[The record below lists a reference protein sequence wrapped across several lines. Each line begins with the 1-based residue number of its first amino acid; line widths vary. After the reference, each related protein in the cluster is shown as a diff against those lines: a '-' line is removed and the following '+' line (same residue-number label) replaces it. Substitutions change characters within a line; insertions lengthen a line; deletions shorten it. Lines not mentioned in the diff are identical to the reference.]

1 LLALRESCSQLV
13 QRITAALVPTNEPI
27 AARTSAKAPDHA
39 IADSAAPRDGRPA
52 PEIAHDGVLGSV
64 WGAIATGLALFYTA
78 VLAPPAALLAA
89 AGQVGAVS
97 WVSRLW
103 GRLILATCGV
113 KLEIEGLERLPRA
126 GSYVLVSN
134 HQSMFDIFAI
144 LAHVPGEPRF
154 VAKQELGRIPLIGFI
169 MRRAGHVMID
179 RARGGSSI
187 RRALDVARRGHPIV
201 VFGEGHRFS
210 DNRVHPFNDG
220 AAWIGIL
227 TRLKCVPMAISG
239 TAAFFPRR
247 AKIVRPGRRMRIAI
261 GEPIDTAGM
270 RGADREAL
278 TRRLEDA
285 VRALFHGG
293 N

>member
-1 LLALRESCSQLV
+1 METPL
-13 QRITAALVPTNEPI
+13 PTNEP
-27 AARTSAKAPDHA
+27 
-39 IADSAAPRDGRPA
+39 SAAEPEGARLEHADGGPGAPA
-52 PEIAHDGVLGSV
+52 DAHAAASRAGAFEAL
-64 WGAIATGLALFYTA
+64 WGALATGLALLYTML
-78 VLAPPAALLAA
+78 LAPPAALFAA
-89 AGQVGAVS
+89 AGHASAVS
-97 WVSRLW
+97 SISRLW
-103 GRLILATCGV
+103 GRLILRTCGV
-113 KLEIEGLERLPRA
+113 KLEINGLDRLA
-126 GSYVLVSN
+126 GLGSYVLVSN

-144 LAHVPGEPRF
+144 CAHIPGQPRF

-169 MRRAGHVMID
+169 MRRADHVLID

-187 RRALDVARRGHPIV
+187 RRALEVARRGHPIV

-239 TAAFFPRR
+239 SAAFFPRG

-261 GEPIDTAGM
+261 GEPIDTTDL

-278 TRRLEDA
+278 TRQLEGA
-285 VRALFHGG
+285 VHALFREDV
-293 N
+293 